1 MFNSSSRI
9 KTRKLDW
16 PLIYALIG
24 LCVIGF
30 LTILSAVSGTKE
42 MTTVMR
48 THLIALPVAVAAFV
62 FGWLFNYQIY
72 AEHYKKLYAFVI
84 FLLVAVL
91 AFGIVARGS
100 HSWFR
105 FGGFS
110 FQPAELC
117 RIALIVITAAF
128 LAGRPRYIKNFKTL
142 AIFALFILPV
152 FALIMMQPDF
162 SSIVV
167 TAPALLILLFVAG
180 VNIYYFV
187 LIIAFALMAGIFPIL
202 WTYIS
207 LYPEVL
213 DNSIILSWIN
223 SMSFDIIPCLI
234 FSGVIFIL
242 FIVGWFIL
250 KYFRII
256 VPFSLVLVL
265 ALSMVGG
272 FFSGYFVN
280 KHIKSY
286 QRKRIEAFLAPSA
299 DPKGAS
305 YNVLQAQIAMGSGG
319 VLGKGLFSGT
329 QSRLGFVPER
339 HTDFILAILGEENGL
354 LGTLLV
360 LGLYILILWRIVLIA
375 RNSSDL
381 FGYLLCSGIFAIFFV
396 YMVFNFGMLIGIVPV
411 AGIPLPFISYGGS
424 NLVSSMWALGLV
436 EGVYFRRLS
445 LI

>member
-1 MFNSSSRI
+1 MFNNSPRI
-9 KTRKLDW
+9 KTKKLDW
-16 PLIYALIG
+16 LLIYALIG

-30 LTILSAVSGTKE
+30 FTILSAVSGTRE
-42 MTTVMR
+42 MTSIMR
-48 THLIALPVAVAAFV
+48 THLVAIPVSVAAFV

-128 LAGRPRYIKNFKTL
+128 LASRPRQIKSFKTL
-142 AIFALFILPV
+142 AIFAAFILPV
-152 FALIMMQPDF
+152 FGLIMMQPDF

-202 WTYIS
+202 WTYIG

-213 DNSIILSWIN
+213 DNSAVLSWIN

-234 FSGVIFIL
+234 FNGVMLGL
-242 FIVGWFIL
+242 FIIAWFIL

-256 VPFSLVLVL
+256 VPFSLTMIL
-265 ALSMVGG
+265 ALSMIAG
-272 FFSGYFVN
+272 FFGGYFVN
-280 KHIKSY
+280 SHIKSY

-360 LGLYILILWRIVLIA
+360 LSLYILILWRIILIA
-375 RNSSDL
+375 QNSSDL
-381 FGYLLCSGIFAIFFV
+381 FGYLLCAGIFAIFFV
-396 YMVFNFGMLIGIVPV
+396 YMAFNFGMLIGIVPV

-436 EGVYFRRLS
+436 EGVYYRRLS

>member
-1 MFNSSSRI
+1 MFNNSSRI

-16 PLIYALIG
+16 FLIYALIG
-24 LCVIGF
+24 LCIIGF
-30 LTILSAVSGTKE
+30 FTVLSAVSGTGE
-42 MTTVMR
+42 MSSIMR
-48 THLIALPVAVAAFV
+48 THIVALPVAVAAFI

-128 LAGRPRYIKNFKTL
+128 LASRPRQIKSFKTL

-187 LIIAFALMAGIFPIL
+187 LVISFALVAGIFPIL
-202 WTYIS
+202 WTYIG

-213 DNSIILSWIN
+213 DNSIILSWVN
-223 SMSFDIIPCLI
+223 SLALDIVPCLI
-234 FSGVIFIL
+234 FCGIIFVL
-242 FIVGWFIL
+242 FTAAWFIL
-250 KYFRII
+250 KYFRILI
-256 VPFSLVLVL
+256 PFSLTMVL
-265 ALSMVGG
+265 ALSIVAG

-280 KHIKSY
+280 GHIKSY

-354 LGTLLV
+354 IGTMLV
-360 LGLYILILWRIVLIA
+360 LSLYILILWRIVVIA
-375 RNSSDL
+375 KNSSDL
-381 FGYLLCSGIFAIFFV
+381 FGYLLCAGIFAIFFV
-396 YMVFNFGMLIGIVPV
+396 YMAFNFGMLIGIVPV

-424 NLVSSMWALGLV
+424 NLVSSMWAMGLV
-436 EGVYFRRLS
+436 EGVYYRRLS

>member
-1 MFNSSSRI
+1 MFNNSSRI
-9 KTRKLDW
+9 KTKKLDW

-30 LTILSAVSGTKE
+30 FTILSAVSGMKE
-42 MTTVMR
+42 MSSIMS
-48 THLIALPVAVAAFV
+48 THLVAIPVAVAAFI

-72 AEHYKKLYAFVI
+72 AEHYRKLYAFVI

-105 FGGFS
+105 FAGFS

-128 LAGRPRYIKNFKTL
+128 LASRPRQIKNFKTL
-142 AIFALFILPV
+142 AMSSLFILPV

-167 TAPALLILLFVAG
+167 TAPALLILFFVAG
-180 VNIYYFV
+180 VNTYYFV
-187 LIIAFALMAGIFPIL
+187 LIFAFALMAGIFPIL

-223 SMSFDIIPCLI
+223 SLSFDIIPCLI
-234 FSGVIFIL
+234 FSGIILAIFTI
-242 FIVGWFIL
+242 GWFIL
-250 KYFRII
+250 RYFRLI
-256 VPFSLVLVL
+256 VPFSLTMVL
-265 ALSMVGG
+265 AFSMVGG

-286 QRKRIEAFLAPSA
+286 QRKRIEAFLAPTA

-319 VLGKGLFSGT
+319 VLGKGFFSGT

-360 LGLYILILWRIVLIA
+360 LSLYILMLWRIVFIA
-375 RNSSDL
+375 QNSSDL

>member
-1 MFNSSSRI
+1 MFNNSPGI

-16 PLIYALIG
+16 PLVYALIG
-24 LCVIGF
+24 LCVMGF
-30 LTILSAVSGTKE
+30 FTILSAVSGTKE
-42 MTTVMR
+42 MASIMR
-48 THLIALPVAVAAFV
+48 THIIALPVAVAAFI

-72 AEHYKKLYAFVI
+72 AEHYKKLYALVI

-128 LAGRPRYIKNFKTL
+128 LAGRPRQIKTFKTL
-142 AIFALFILPV
+142 AIFAAMILPV
-152 FALIMMQPDF
+152 FGLIMMQPDF

-180 VNIYYFV
+180 VNVYYFV

-202 WTYIS
+202 WTYIG

-213 DNSIILSWIN
+213 DNSVVLGWIN
-223 SMSFDIIPCLI
+223 SLSFDIIPCLI
-234 FSGVIFIL
+234 FSGIILTLFIL
-242 FIVGWFIL
+242 TWFIL
-250 KYFRII
+250 KYSRIL
-256 VPFSLVLVL
+256 VPFSLTMVL
-265 ALSMVGG
+265 AFSIIGG
-272 FFSGYFVN
+272 FFGGYFVN
-280 KHIKSY
+280 NHIKSY
-286 QRKRIEAFLAPSA
+286 QRKRVEAFLAPTA

-319 VLGKGLFSGT
+319 VLGKGLFAGT

-339 HTDFILAILGEENGL
+339 HTDFILAILGEESGL
-354 LGTLLV
+354 IGTLLV
-360 LGLYILILWRIVLIA
+360 LGLYILILWRIIFIA
-375 RNSSDL
+375 QNSSDL
-381 FGYLLCSGIFAIFFV
+381 FGYLLCAGIFAIFFV
-396 YMVFNFGMLIGIVPV
+396 YMAFNFGMLIGIVPV

-436 EGVYFRRLS
+436 EGVYYRRLS

>member
-1 MFNSSSRI
+1 MFNNSSTI
-9 KTRKLDW
+9 KSKKLDS

-24 LCVIGF
+24 LCVMGF
-30 LTILSAVSGTKE
+30 FTILSAVSGMKE
-42 MTTVMR
+42 MSSIMR
-48 THLIALPVAVAAFV
+48 THLVALPVGVAAFV
-62 FGWLFNYQIY
+62 FGWIFNYQIY

-105 FGGFS
+105 MGGFS

-117 RIALIVITAAF
+117 RIALIVITSAF
-128 LAGRPRYIKNFKTL
+128 LASRPRQIKSFKTL
-142 AIFALFILPV
+142 AIFAAFILPV
-152 FALIMMQPDF
+152 FGLIMMQPDF

-180 VNIYYFV
+180 VNMYYFV
-187 LIIAFALMAGIFPIL
+187 LILAFGLMASIFPIL
-202 WTYIS
+202 WTSFS

-213 DNSIILSWIN
+213 ENSIILTWLN
-223 SMSFDIIPCLI
+223 SLSFDIVSCLI
-234 FSGVIFIL
+234 FSASIL
-242 FIVGWFIL
+242 LLFVSVWFVL

-256 VPFSLVLVL
+256 LPFSLTMIL
-265 ALSMVGG
+265 AFSMIGG

-305 YNVLQAQIAMGSGG
+305 YNVLQAQIAMGAGG
-319 VLGKGLFSGT
+319 VLGKGFFSGT

-339 HTDFILAILGEENGL
+339 HTDFILAILGEERGL
-354 LGTLLV
+354 LGTLFV
-360 LGLYILILWRIVLIA
+360 LGLYLIILWRIVIIA
-375 RNSSDL
+375 RSSSDL

-396 YMVFNFGMLIGIVPV
+396 YMVFNFGMLIGILPV

-436 EGVYFRRLS
+436 EGVYYRRLS

>member
-1 MFNSSSRI
+1 MFNNSSTI
-9 KTRKLDW
+9 KSKKLDSI
-16 PLIYALIG
+16 LIYALIC
-24 LCVIGF
+24 LCVMGF
-30 LTILSAVSGTKE
+30 FTILSAVSGMKE
-42 MTTVMR
+42 MSSIIR
-48 THLIALPVAVAAFV
+48 THLVALPVGIAAFI
-62 FGWLFNYQIY
+62 FGWVFNYQIY

-84 FLLVAVL
+84 LLLVAVL

-105 FGGFS
+105 MGGFS

-117 RIALIVITAAF
+117 RIALIVITSAF
-128 LAGRPRYIKNFKTL
+128 LASRPRQIKSFKTL
-142 AIFALFILPV
+142 ALFAAFILPV
-152 FALIMMQPDF
+152 FGLIMMQPDF

-180 VNIYYFV
+180 VNMYYFV
-187 LIIAFALMAGIFPIL
+187 LIIAFGLMASIFPIL
-202 WTYIS
+202 WTSFS
-207 LYPEVL
+207 LYPDILE
-213 DNSIILSWIN
+213 NSIILTWIN
-223 SMSFDIIPCLI
+223 SLSFDIVACLI
-234 FSGVIFIL
+234 FSASILLL
-242 FIVGWFIL
+242 FISVWFVS

-256 VPFSLVLVL
+256 VPFSLTMIL
-265 ALSMVGG
+265 ALSMIGG

-305 YNVLQAQIAMGSGG
+305 YNVLQAQIAMGAGG
-319 VLGKGLFSGT
+319 VLGKGFFSGT

-339 HTDFILAILGEENGL
+339 HTDFILAILGEERGL
-354 LGTLLV
+354 LGTLFV
-360 LGLYILILWRIVLIA
+360 LGLYLIILWRIVVIA
-375 RNSSDL
+375 RTSSDF
-381 FGYLLCSGIFAIFFV
+381 FGYLLCAGIFAIFFV
-396 YMVFNFGMLIGIVPV
+396 YMVFNFGMLIGILPV

-436 EGVYFRRLS
+436 ESVYYRRLS

>member
-1 MFNSSSRI
+1 MLNNSSRI
-9 KTRKLDW
+9 KTKKLDW

-24 LCVIGF
+24 LCVMGF
-30 LTILSAVSGTKE
+30 FTILSAVSGTQE
-42 MTTVMR
+42 MASIMR
-48 THLIALPVAVAAFV
+48 THIIALPVSVAAFV

-72 AEHYKKLYAFVI
+72 SEHYKKLYAFVI

-105 FGGFS
+105 LGGFS

-128 LAGRPRYIKNFKTL
+128 LASRPRQIKSFRTL
-142 AIFALFILPV
+142 AIFAAFILPV

-180 VNIYYFV
+180 VDVYYFI
-187 LIIAFALMAGIFPIL
+187 LIIAFAVMAGIFPIL
-202 WTYIS
+202 WTYIG

-213 DNSIILSWIN
+213 DNSLILSWIN
-223 SMSFDIIPCLI
+223 SMSFEIIPCLI
-234 FSGVIFIL
+234 FSGVILVLFIL
-242 FIVGWFIL
+242 GWFIIR
-250 KYFRII
+250 YFRIL
-256 VPFSLVLVL
+256 VPFSLTIVL
-265 ALSMVGG
+265 AFSIIGG

-354 LGTLLV
+354 VGTMLV
-360 LGLYILILWRIVLIA
+360 LGLYILILWRIVFIA
-375 RNSSDL
+375 QNSSDL
-381 FGYLLCSGIFAIFFV
+381 FGYLLCAGIFAIFFV
-396 YMVFNFGMLIGIVPV
+396 YMAFNFGMLIGIVPV

>member
-1 MFNSSSRI
+1 MFNNSSKI

-16 PLIYALIG
+16 PLVFALIG
-24 LCVIGF
+24 LCLIGF
-30 LTILSAVSGTKE
+30 FTILSAVSGTKE
-42 MTTVMR
+42 MVSIMR
-48 THLIALPVAVAAFV
+48 THLIALPVAVSAFV
-62 FGWLFNYQIY
+62 FGWVFNYQIY
-72 AEHYKKLYAFVI
+72 AEHYKKLYGFVI
-84 FLLVAVL
+84 LLLLAVL

-128 LAGRPRYIKNFKTL
+128 LAARPRQIKNFKTL
-142 AIFALFILPV
+142 AIFASFIIPV
-152 FALIMMQPDF
+152 FGLIMMQPDF

-180 VNIYYFV
+180 VNVYYFV
-187 LIIAFALMAGIFPIL
+187 LIIAFGLMAGIFPII

-207 LYPEVL
+207 LYPEIL
-213 DNSIILSWIN
+213 DNSIILSWVN
-223 SMSFDIIPCLI
+223 SLSFDIIPCLI
-234 FSGVIFIL
+234 FSGVLIGLFIL
-242 FIVGWFIL
+242 AWFL
-250 KYFRII
+250 LRYFRIL
-256 VPFSLVLVL
+256 VPFSLTMVL
-265 ALSMVGG
+265 AFSMVAG

-280 KHIKSY
+280 RHIKTY

-319 VLGKGLFSGT
+319 VLGKGFFSGT

-339 HTDFILAILGEENGL
+339 HTDFILAILGEEKGL

-360 LGLYILILWRIVLIA
+360 LGLYILILWRIVWIA

-396 YMVFNFGMLIGIVPV
+396 YMAFNFGMLIGIVPV

-436 EGVYFRRLS
+436 ESVYFRRLS

>member
-1 MFNSSSRI
+1 MFNNSPKI

-16 PLIYALIG
+16 PLIYGLIG
-24 LCVIGF
+24 LCLIGF
-30 LTILSAVSGTKE
+30 FTILSAVSGTKE
-42 MTTVMR
+42 MTSIMR
-48 THLIALPVAVAAFV
+48 THIIALPIAVAAFV

-72 AEHYKKLYAFVI
+72 AEHYKKLYVFVI

-128 LAGRPRYIKNFKTL
+128 LAGRPRQIKNFKTL
-142 AIFALFILPV
+142 AIFSAFILPV
-152 FALIMMQPDF
+152 FGLIMMQPDF

-180 VNIYYFV
+180 VNVYYFV
-187 LIIAFALMAGIFPIL
+187 LIIAFGLMAGIFPII

-207 LYPEVL
+207 LYPEIL
-213 DNSIILSWIN
+213 DNSIILSWVN
-223 SMSFDIIPCLI
+223 SLSFDIIPCMI
-234 FSGVIFIL
+234 FSGVLVGL
-242 FIVGWFIL
+242 FVLAWFVL
-250 KYFRII
+250 RYFRVL
-256 VPFSLVLVL
+256 VPFSLTMVL
-265 ALSMVGG
+265 AFSMVAG

-286 QRKRIEAFLAPSA
+286 QRKRVEAFLAPSA

-360 LGLYILILWRIVLIA
+360 LSLYILILWRIIIIA

-381 FGYLLCSGIFAIFFV
+381 FGYLLCAGIFAIFFV
-396 YMVFNFGMLIGIVPV
+396 YMAFNFGMLIGIVPV

>member
-1 MFNSSSRI
+1 MFNNSSGI

-16 PLIYALIG
+16 VLLYALIA

-30 LTILSAVSGTKE
+30 FTILSAVSGTKE
-42 MTTVMR
+42 MLSIMR
-48 THLIALPVAVAAFV
+48 THIIALPVAVAAFV

-72 AEHYKKLYAFVI
+72 AEHYRKLYAFVI
-84 FLLVAVL
+84 FLLAAVL

-105 FGGFS
+105 FAGFS

-128 LAGRPRYIKNFKTL
+128 FASRPRQIKNFKTI
-142 AIFALFILPV
+142 AIFASFILPV
-152 FALIMMQPDF
+152 FVLIMMQPDF

-187 LIIAFALMAGIFPIL
+187 LILAFALMAGIFPIL

-207 LYPEVL
+207 LYPEIL
-213 DNSIILSWIN
+213 DNSIILSWVN
-223 SMSFDIIPCLI
+223 SLSFDIIPCLI
-234 FSGVIFIL
+234 FSGVILVL
-242 FIVGWFIL
+242 FVFGWYAL
-250 KYFRII
+250 KYFRIM
-256 VPFSLVLVL
+256 VPFSLVMVL
-265 ALSMVGG
+265 AFVMVGG

-319 VLGKGLFSGT
+319 VLGKGLYSGT

-339 HTDFILAILGEENGL
+339 HTDFILAILGEETGL

-360 LGLYILILWRIVLIA
+360 LGLYILILWRIILIA
-375 RNSSDL
+375 QNSSDL

-396 YMVFNFGMLIGIVPV
+396 YMAFNFGMLIGIVPV

>member
-1 MFNSSSRI
+1 MVRNIPGI
-9 KTRKLDW
+9 KTKRLDW
-16 PLIYALIG
+16 PLLYAIIG
-24 LCVIGF
+24 LCVMGF
-30 LTILSAVSGTKE
+30 FTILSAVSGMKE
-42 MTTVMR
+42 MPSIMS
-48 THLIALPVAVAAFV
+48 THLVALPVGIAAFV

-72 AEHYKKLYAFVI
+72 AEHYKKLYLFVI

-105 FGGFS
+105 FAGFS

-117 RIALIVITAAF
+117 RIALIVITSAF
-128 LAGRPRYIKNFKTL
+128 LASRPRQIASFKTL
-142 AIFALFILPV
+142 FLCALFILPV
-152 FALIMMQPDF
+152 FALIMKQPDF

-180 VNIYYFV
+180 VNAYYFV
-187 LIIAFALMAGIFPIL
+187 LIIAFAVMAGIFPIL
-202 WTYIS
+202 WTYIG
-207 LYPEVL
+207 LYPEILENSAILTWLNSLSSNMVHCIIFCSAILVL
-213 DNSIILSWIN
+213 FTLVWA
-223 SMSFDIIPCLI
+223 
-234 FSGVIFIL
+234 
-242 FIVGWFIL
+242 IL
-250 KYFRII
+250 KYFRIV
-256 VPFSLVLVL
+256 VPFGLMIIV
-265 ALSMVGG
+265 AFSMILG

-286 QRKRIEAFLAPSA
+286 QRKRIEAFLAPTA

-319 VLGKGLFSGT
+319 VIGKGFFSGT

-339 HTDFILAILGEENGL
+339 HTDFILAILGEEAGL
-354 LGTLLV
+354 LGTLFV
-360 LGLYILILWRIVLIA
+360 LGLYIVMLWRIVLIA
-375 RNSSDL
+375 KSSSDL

-396 YMVFNFGMLIGIVPV
+396 YMAFNFGMLIGIVPV
-411 AGIPLPFISYGGS
+411 AGIPLPLISYGGS

-436 EGVYFRRLS
+436 ESVYFRRIS

>member
-1 MFNSSSRI
+1 MLNNSSRI

-16 PLIYALIG
+16 LLIYALIG
-24 LCVIGF
+24 LCIMGF

-42 MTTVMR
+42 MATVMR
-48 THLIALPVAVAAFV
+48 THLIALPVSVAAFI

-72 AEHYKKLYAFVI
+72 AEHYRKLYAFVI

-105 FGGFS
+105 LGGFS

-128 LAGRPRYIKNFKTL
+128 LSSRQRYIKTFKTL
-142 AIFALFILPV
+142 AIFSMFILPV

-213 DNSIILSWIN
+213 DNSVILTWVN
-223 SMSFDIIPCLI
+223 SLSFDIIPCLI
-234 FSGVIFIL
+234 FSGIILSL

-256 VPFSLVLVL
+256 VPFSLVIVL
-265 ALSMVGG
+265 AFSMVGG

-280 KHIKSY
+280 KKIKSY

-360 LGLYILILWRIVLIA
+360 LALYILILWRIVLIA

-424 NLVSSMWALGLV
+424 NLVSSMWAMGLV
-436 EGVYFRRLS
+436 EGVYYRRLS

>member
-1 MFNSSSRI
+1 MFRNISKI
-9 KTRKLDW
+9 KTKRLDL
-16 PLIYALIG
+16 PLLLALIG
-24 LCVIGF
+24 LCIMGF
-30 LTILSAVSGTKE
+30 LTISSAVSGMRE
-42 MTTVMR
+42 MSSIIR
-48 THLIALPVAVAAFV
+48 THLIALPVAAGAFV

-84 FLLVAVL
+84 FLLIAVL

-100 HSWFR
+100 NSWFR
-105 FGGFS
+105 FAGFS

-117 RIALIVITAAF
+117 RIALIVITSTF
-128 LAGRPRYIKNFKTL
+128 LASRPRQITSLKTL
-142 AIFALFILPV
+142 ILCALFILPV
-152 FALIMMQPDF
+152 FGLIMKQPDF

-187 LIIAFALMAGIFPIL
+187 LILAFALMAGIFPIL

-207 LYPEVL
+207 LYPEILENSVVL
-213 DNSIILSWIN
+213 TWLNSLSFNIVY
-223 SMSFDIIPCLI
+223 CLI
-234 FSGVIFIL
+234 FSAGIL
-242 FIVGWFIL
+242 LLAAIIWWLL
-250 KYFRII
+250 KYFRVF
-256 VPFSLVLVL
+256 VPFSLVIVL

-280 KHIKSY
+280 KHIKPY
-286 QRKRIEAFLAPSA
+286 QRKRVEAFLAPTA

-319 VLGKGLFSGT
+319 VLGKGFFSGT

-339 HTDFILAILGEENGL
+339 HTDFILAILGEEAGL
-354 LGTLLV
+354 FGTLLV

-375 RNSSDL
+375 QSASDL
-381 FGYLLCSGIFAIFFV
+381 FGYLLCSGIFAIFFI
-396 YMVFNFGMLIGIVPV
+396 YMAFNFGMLIGIVPV

-436 EGVYFRRLS
+436 ESVYFRRIS
-445 LI
+445 LV

>member
-1 MFNSSSRI
+1 MFNNSPRI

-24 LCVIGF
+24 LCLIGF
-30 LTILSAVSGTKE
+30 FTILSAVSGTKE
-42 MTTVMR
+42 MTSIMR
-48 THLIALPVAVAAFV
+48 THIIALPVAVSAFI

-128 LAGRPRYIKNFKTL
+128 LASRPRQIKSFKTL
-142 AIFALFILPV
+142 AIFTAFILPV

-167 TAPALLILLFVAG
+167 TAPALLILLFVSG
-180 VNIYYFV
+180 VNTYYFV

-202 WTYIS
+202 WTYIG
-207 LYPEVL
+207 LYPEIL
-213 DNSIILSWIN
+213 DNSFILGWIN
-223 SMSFDIIPCLI
+223 SLSFDIIPCLI
-234 FSGVIFIL
+234 FSGVIL
-242 FIVGWFIL
+242 GAFIVGWFIL
-250 KYFRII
+250 KYFRIF
-256 VPFSLVLVL
+256 VPFSLTMVL
-265 ALSMVGG
+265 AFAMIAG

-286 QRKRIEAFLAPSA
+286 QRKRVEAFLAPKA

-354 LGTLLV
+354 IGTLLV
-360 LGLYILILWRIVLIA
+360 LGLYILILWRIIIVA
-375 RNSSDL
+375 QNSSDL
-381 FGYLLCSGIFAIFFV
+381 FGYLLCAGIFAIFFV
-396 YMVFNFGMLIGIVPV
+396 YMAFNFGMLIGIVPV

>member
-1 MFNSSSRI
+1 MLNNSSRI

-16 PLIYALIG
+16 LLVYALIG
-24 LCVIGF
+24 LCIMGF

-42 MTTVMR
+42 MASIMR
-48 THLIALPVAVAAFV
+48 THLIALPVSVAAFI

-72 AEHYKKLYAFVI
+72 AEHYRKLYAFVI

-105 FGGFS
+105 LGGFS

-128 LAGRPRYIKNFKTL
+128 LASKPRYIKSFKTL
-142 AIFALFILPV
+142 AIFAMFILPV

-213 DNSIILSWIN
+213 DNSVILTWVN
-223 SMSFDIIPCLI
+223 SLSFDIIPCLI
-234 FSGVIFIL
+234 FSGIIFVV

-250 KYFRII
+250 KYFRIL
-256 VPFSLVLVL
+256 VPFSLVMVL

-280 KHIKSY
+280 KKIKPY

-354 LGTLLV
+354 FGTLLV

-381 FGYLLCSGIFAIFFV
+381 FGYLLCSGVFAIFFV

-424 NLVSSMWALGLV
+424 NLVSSMWAMGLV
-436 EGVYFRRLS
+436 EGVYYRRLS

>member
-1 MFNSSSRI
+1 MVRNIPGI
-9 KTRKLDW
+9 KTKRLDW
-16 PLIYALIG
+16 PLLYAIMG
-24 LCVIGF
+24 LCIMGF
-30 LTILSAVSGTKE
+30 FTILSAVSGMKE
-42 MTTVMR
+42 MPSIMG
-48 THLIALPVAVAAFV
+48 THLVALPVGIAAFV

-72 AEHYKKLYAFVI
+72 AEHYKKLYLFVI

-117 RIALIVITAAF
+117 RIALIVITSAF
-128 LAGRPRYIKNFKTL
+128 LASRPRQITSFKTL
-142 AIFALFILPV
+142 VLCALFILPV
-152 FALIMMQPDF
+152 FALIMRQPDF

-180 VNIYYFV
+180 VNAYYFV
-187 LIIAFALMAGIFPIL
+187 LIVAFAIMAGIFPIL
-202 WTYIS
+202 WTYIG
-207 LYPEVL
+207 LYPEILENSFVL
-213 DNSIILSWIN
+213 TWLNSLSFN
-223 SMSFDIIPCLI
+223 MVHCAI
-234 FSGVIFIL
+234 FSSAIL
-242 FIVGWFIL
+242 LLFVAVWFIL

-256 VPFSLVLVL
+256 LPFGLMILI
-265 ALSMVGG
+265 ACSMVLG
-272 FFSGYFVN
+272 FFSGYFIN
-280 KHIKSY
+280 KHIKPY
-286 QRKRIEAFLAPSA
+286 QRKRIEAFLAPTA

-319 VLGKGLFSGT
+319 VIGKGFFSGT

-339 HTDFILAILGEENGL
+339 HTDFILAILGEEAGL
-354 LGTLLV
+354 LGTLFV
-360 LGLYILILWRIVLIA
+360 LSLYIVILWRIVLIA
-375 RNSSDL
+375 KSSSDL

-396 YMVFNFGMLIGIVPV
+396 YMAFNFGMLIGIVPV
-411 AGIPLPFISYGGS
+411 AGIPLPLISYGGS

-436 EGVYFRRLS
+436 ESVYFRRIS

>member
-1 MFNSSSRI
+1 MINTGSKI
-9 KTRKLDW
+9 KSRKLDW
-16 PLIYALIG
+16 PLIYALMG
-24 LCVIGF
+24 LCVMGF
-30 LTILSAVSGTKE
+30 FTILSAVSGMKE
-42 MTTVMR
+42 MPSIIS
-48 THLIALPVAVAAFV
+48 THLVALPVGIAAFI
-62 FGWLFNYQIY
+62 FGWIFNYQIY
-72 AEHYKKLYAFVI
+72 AEHYKKLYVFVI

-105 FGGFS
+105 MGGFS

-117 RIALIVITAAF
+117 RIVLIVITSAF
-128 LAGRPRYIKNFKTL
+128 LASRPRQIKSFKTL
-142 AIFALFILPV
+142 ALFAAFILPV
-152 FALIMMQPDF
+152 FGLIMMQPDF

-180 VNIYYFV
+180 VNTYYFV
-187 LIIAFALMAGIFPIL
+187 LIIAFVIMASIFPIL
-202 WTYIS
+202 WTYFS
-207 LYPEVL
+207 LYPEIME
-213 DNSIILSWIN
+213 NSVILTWLN
-223 SMSFDIIPCLI
+223 SLSFDITACSILSTSVLLSFLI
-234 FSGVIFIL
+234 VWSV
-242 FIVGWFIL
+242 L
-250 KYFRII
+250 KYFRIFI
-256 VPFSLVLVL
+256 PFTLTVIL
-265 ALSMVGG
+265 ALSIIGG
-272 FFSGYFVN
+272 FFSGYVVN

-286 QRKRIEAFLAPSA
+286 QRKRVEAFLAPSA

-319 VLGKGLFSGT
+319 VLGKGFFSGT

-339 HTDFILAILGEENGL
+339 HTDFILAILGEETGL

-360 LGLYILILWRIVLIA
+360 LGLYILMLWRIILISQ
-375 RNSSDL
+375 NSSDL

>member
-1 MFNSSSRI
+1 MVRNIPGI
-9 KTRKLDW
+9 KTKRLDW
-16 PLIYALIG
+16 PLLYAIMG
-24 LCVIGF
+24 LCIMGF
-30 LTILSAVSGTKE
+30 FTILSAVSGMKE
-42 MTTVMR
+42 MPSIMG
-48 THLIALPVAVAAFV
+48 THLVALPVGIAAFV

-128 LAGRPRYIKNFKTL
+128 LASRPRQIKSFKTL
-142 AIFALFILPV
+142 AIFTAFILPV

-167 TAPALLILLFVAG
+167 TAPALLILLFVSG
-180 VNIYYFV
+180 VNTYYFV

-202 WTYIS
+202 WTYIG
-207 LYPEVL
+207 LYPEIL
-213 DNSIILSWIN
+213 DNSFILGWIN
-223 SMSFDIIPCLI
+223 SLSFDIIPCLI
-234 FSGVIFIL
+234 FSGVIL
-242 FIVGWFIL
+242 GAFIVGWFIL
-250 KYFRII
+250 KYFRIF
-256 VPFSLVLVL
+256 VPFSLTMVL
-265 ALSMVGG
+265 AFAMIAG

-286 QRKRIEAFLAPSA
+286 QRKRVEAFLAPKA

-354 LGTLLV
+354 IGTLLV
-360 LGLYILILWRIVLIA
+360 LGLYILILWRIIIVA
-375 RNSSDL
+375 QNSSDL
-381 FGYLLCSGIFAIFFV
+381 FGYLLCAGIFAIFFV
-396 YMVFNFGMLIGIVPV
+396 YMAFNFGMLIGIVPV

>member
-1 MFNSSSRI
+1 MFNNSSGI

-16 PLIYALIG
+16 VLLYALIA

-30 LTILSAVSGTKE
+30 FTILSAVSGTKE
-42 MTTVMR
+42 MISIMR
-48 THLIALPVAVAAFV
+48 THIIALPVAVAAFV

-72 AEHYKKLYAFVI
+72 AEHYRKLYAFVI

-105 FGGFS
+105 FGAFS

-128 LAGRPRYIKNFKTL
+128 FASRPRQIKSFKTL
-142 AIFALFILPV
+142 AIFASFILPV

-180 VNIYYFV
+180 VNTYYFV

-207 LYPEVL
+207 LYPEML
-213 DNSIILSWIN
+213 DNSVILSWVN
-223 SMSFDIIPCLI
+223 SLSFDIIPCLI
-234 FSGVIFIL
+234 FSGVIFAL
-242 FIVGWFIL
+242 FVFGWYAL
-250 KYFRII
+250 RYFRII
-256 VPFSLVLVL
+256 VPFSLVMVL
-265 ALSMVGG
+265 AFVMVGG

-339 HTDFILAILGEENGL
+339 HTDFILAILGEETGL

-360 LGLYILILWRIVLIA
+360 LSLYILILWRIILIA
-375 RNSSDL
+375 QNSSDL

-424 NLVSSMWALGLV
+424 NLVSSMWAMGLV
-436 EGVYFRRLS
+436 EGVYYRRLS

>member
-1 MFNSSSRI
+1 MFNNSPGI

-30 LTILSAVSGTKE
+30 FTIFSAVSGTKE
-42 MTTVMR
+42 MASIMR
-48 THLIALPVAVAAFV
+48 THIVALPVAVAAFI

-72 AEHYKKLYAFVI
+72 AEHYKKLYALVI

-128 LAGRPRYIKNFKTL
+128 LAGRPRQIKSFKTL
-142 AIFALFILPV
+142 ALFSAFILPV
-152 FALIMMQPDF
+152 FGLIMMQPDF

-202 WTYIS
+202 WTYIG

-213 DNSIILSWIN
+213 DNSVILGWVN

-234 FSGVIFIL
+234 FSGILLALFIL
-242 FIVGWFIL
+242 TWFIL
-250 KYFRII
+250 RYFRIL
-256 VPFSLVLVL
+256 VPFSLTMIL
-265 ALSMVGG
+265 AFSMISG
-272 FFSGYFVN
+272 FFGGYFVN

-286 QRKRIEAFLAPSA
+286 QRKRVEAFLAPSA

-339 HTDFILAILGEENGL
+339 HTDFILAILGEEGGL

-360 LGLYILILWRIVLIA
+360 LGLYVLILWRIIIIA
-375 RNSSDL
+375 QNSSDL
-381 FGYLLCSGIFAIFFV
+381 FGYLLCAGIFAIFFV
-396 YMVFNFGMLIGIVPV
+396 YMAFNFGMLIGIVPV